1 MYGLLYNPGKWND
14 AECANTKGVLCKAET
29 NPEHENPPPL
39 KTCDE
44 EGLSGY
50 VRFNGGCYRWANEP
64 KTWSEAEEDCSSENG
79 HLVSIWDDLEQAYT
93 FSAVQNVQSW
103 IGLKKEPVSKAFF
116 EFYLNPNIYDNY

>member
-14 AECANTKGVLCKAET
+14 AECGNTKGVLCKAEA

-50 VRFNGGCYRWANEP
+50 VRFNGGCYRWGDES
-64 KTWSEAEEDCSSENG
+64 KTWSEAEADCSSENG

-103 IGLKKEPVSKAFF
+103 IGLKKEPVCETFF
-116 EFYLNPNIYDNY
+116 